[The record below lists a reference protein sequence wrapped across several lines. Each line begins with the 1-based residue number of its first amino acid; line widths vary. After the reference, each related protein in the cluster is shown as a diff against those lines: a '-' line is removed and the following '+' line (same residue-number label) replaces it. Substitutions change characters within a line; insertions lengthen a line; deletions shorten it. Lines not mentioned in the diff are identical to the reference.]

1 MVDPRPSDLR
11 DCETSPS
18 SISCPPTKFGTRHRP
33 GFDPTGDW
41 PSRPCRARQDL
52 QHPTNAFQGAGRWAA
67 VSPIHQRGQWVHMRN
82 SFVAGGP
89 IPGPKHRACRT
100 RRGDAGGRLRNDTQH
115 GPKQCPDHQSSRG
128 PTARKGLAF
137 GAERPPN
144 SRRRRRPHMI
154 RTLHARDTG
163 RRSHSTP
170 TGVQSLRGLIP
181 AAFCRPQFDARV
193 P

>member
-1 MVDPRPSDLR
+1 MVDPSPSDLR

-33 GFDPTGDW
+33 GFDPAGDW

-52 QHPTNAFQGAGRWAA
+52 QHPTNAFQGAGRQSLRSSNGGNGFICVTASLPAA
-67 VSPIHQRGQWVHMRN
+67 QYQGRN
-82 SFVAGGP
+82 TAPVEHEGGMQAGGSE
-89 IPGPKHRACRT
+89 T
-100 RRGDAGGRLRNDTQH
+100 TTQH